1 MSVML
6 EKALEAAQKQINL
19 QHRLLDELLYYYESK
34 PIGRLIERML
44 QWQADVSKAHWL
56 NNMFGEVIDCQ
67 SVHFMGEVNDF
78 VRRALMLGSYGSF
91 RIEYRKPMKLGRD
104 VQWAANGR
112 YKTVEANQSDSEAK
126 PYVFWGHED
135 NDCRD
140 ASKLLEAMDA
150 WEATHSKT
158 IDAK

>member
-1 MSVML
+1 ML
-6 EKALEAAQKQINL
+6 EKALEAAQTQVNL
-19 QHRLLDELLYYYESK
+19 QARLLGELMHYYEEK

-44 QWQADVSKAHWL
+44 QWQSDVSKAYWL
-56 NNMFGEVIDCQ
+56 NNMFGEVIDCEN
-67 SVHFMGEVNDF
+67 VHFMGEVSHF

-91 RIEYRKPMKLGRD
+91 RIEYRKPLRLEGD
-104 VQWAANGR
+104 VQWAGNGR
-112 YKTVEANQSDSEAK
+112 YKTVEAKQSDSEAK

-135 NDCRD
+135 DDCRD

-150 WEATHSKT
+150 WEAAHSKA